1 MDKHALRRHY
11 ETLAKHE
18 YNKRLLELELQSYD
32 EPESPD
38 PDYTPT
44 EALLASRA
52 YGKKLHA
59 NNRAGVALRLER
71 VKIDIEYLH
80 ESHLLSLKGV

>member
-1 MDKHALRRHY
+1 MDKTSVRRHY

-18 YNKRLLELELQSYD
+18 YNRRMLELELQSYD
-32 EPESPD
+32 EPETPL

-44 EALLASRA
+44 EAQLASRA
-52 YGKKLHA
+52 YSKKLNA
-59 NNRAGVALRLER
+59 NNRAAVALKLER

-80 ESHLLSLKGV
+80 EAHLLSLKGV